1 MLTNLIERKNA
12 FVDKARRFF
21 TPNDMIKLTRAGMIA
36 STAIIANPMFAMAG
50 VDSMFN
56 TLVSYVCKIFFYIGA
71 ILLVWSIGQLV
82 LAFKN
87 EDADSKSRAI
97 MVLVCSLLLM
107 SVRSIYNAVATQS
120 GMNAPQA
127 SDIQI
132 GN

>member
-21 TPNDMIKLTRAGMIA
+21 TANDMIKLTRAGMIA